1 VSWLRHDFVI
11 THFHTSSERQ
21 SAIWTKTGEPMT
33 ALPIKEEG
41 DTTIWQEFNS
51 TVTGYSHNPLSQ
63 SDKHPVTNCCWPE
76 RGSRYDVALR
86 WMQVDGTRSTTT
98 KRQPVPHQIKLIRSR
113 MSFGCTSCSS
123 GQILG
128 DGGLLV
134 HCGTVRG

>member
-63 SDKHPVTNCCWPE
+63 SDKHPVTNCLLSLDTPAFHVV
-76 RGSRYDVALR
+76 RGSGVVLLAREGE
-86 WMQVDGTRSTTT
+86 QV
-98 KRQPVPHQIKLIRSR
+98 
-113 MSFGCTSCSS
+113 
-123 GQILG
+123 
-128 DGGLLV
+128 
-134 HCGTVRG
+134 